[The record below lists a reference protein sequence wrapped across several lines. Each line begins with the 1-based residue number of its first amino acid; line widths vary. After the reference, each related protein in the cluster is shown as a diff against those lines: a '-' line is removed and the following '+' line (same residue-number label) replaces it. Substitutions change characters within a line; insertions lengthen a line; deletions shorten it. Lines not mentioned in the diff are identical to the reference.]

1 METIKQKLNLIHLC
15 PQLKAGRVG
24 LSLPAFGLGVGGG
37 AVMGSRSRGKMMK
50 AICHPRECTDSSG
63 SWAVQR

>member
-15 PQLKAGRVG
+15 PQLKADRVG

-37 AVMGSRSRGKMMK
+37 GCHGKPITRQNDESDLSPARM
-50 AICHPRECTDSSG
+50 H
-63 SWAVQR
+63 

>member
-15 PQLKAGRVG
+15 PQLKADRVG

-37 AVMGSRSRGKMMK
+37 GGCHGKLITRRNDESDLSPARM
-50 AICHPRECTDSSG
+50 H
-63 SWAVQR
+63 

>member
-37 AVMGSRSRGKMMK
+37 L
-50 AICHPRECTDSSG
+50 
-63 SWAVQR
+63 SWEADHEAK